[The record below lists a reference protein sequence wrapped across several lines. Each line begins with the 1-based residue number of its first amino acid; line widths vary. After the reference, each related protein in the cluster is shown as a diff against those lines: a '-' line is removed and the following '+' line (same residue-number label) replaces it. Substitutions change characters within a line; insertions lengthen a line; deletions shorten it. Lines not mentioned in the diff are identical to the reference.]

1 MSRWRSCARCSVG
14 PLSAQSTRNLN
25 HRGDIMMEET
35 LAIGLAVRLLM
46 EETLTNGA
54 GSVTVNDGGDSN

>member
-1 MSRWRSCARCSVG
+1 
-14 PLSAQSTRNLN
+14 
-25 HRGDIMMEET
+25 MEET

-54 GSVTVNDGGDSN
+54 GSVTVNDGGNISYWVGSATINGGDIN